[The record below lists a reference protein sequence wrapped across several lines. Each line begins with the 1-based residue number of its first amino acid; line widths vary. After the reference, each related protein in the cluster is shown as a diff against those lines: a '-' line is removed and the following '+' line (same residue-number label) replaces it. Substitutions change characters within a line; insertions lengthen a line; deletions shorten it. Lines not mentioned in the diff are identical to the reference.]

1 MKQWV
6 WWECSNCGTVF
17 FGKITKDGFINEE
30 ELRKPRDFQAEGCA
44 YCGYTEGEVLPWDY
58 VAYLEGIDA

>member
-1 MKQWV
+1 MKQWG

-17 FGKITKDGFINEE
+17 FGKLTKDGFVNEE
-30 ELRKPRDFQAEGCA
+30 ELRKPKEFWAYGCA

-58 VAYLEGIDA
+58 VAYLEGVDA